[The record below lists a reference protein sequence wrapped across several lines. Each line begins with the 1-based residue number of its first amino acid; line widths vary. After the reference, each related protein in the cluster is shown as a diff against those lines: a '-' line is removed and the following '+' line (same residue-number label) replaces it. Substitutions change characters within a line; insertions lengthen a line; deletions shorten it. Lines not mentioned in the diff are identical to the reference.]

1 MINISSNKLSIGF
14 LLKNTFNAYY
24 LVDIEKL
31 MKREDTIFVF
41 DTNVLLNLYSYTEQT
56 REDFFSLLDIV
67 KDRVWIPYHVGLEY
81 QRNRLS
87 VIRNEKK
94 IFNDL
99 NTYVSSI
106 KKDLDTTLLQSL
118 KLKQRLPKINEE
130 TINLQKKII
139 EELDNY
145 SKLID
150 EWNKMQPCVRSV
162 DLIRNRIDEI
172 FDNKIGEIPKSQEYL
187 NELYEDGKKRYENK
201 IPPGYED
208 EKTKKGN
215 NSFKYNNLEYI
226 PMYGDY
232 IIWEQLINEVKNKD
246 LKSLLFITDDV
257 KEDWL
262 YLIDSNGKK
271 EIGPRVELV
280 DEIQKRTD
288 IELFHIM
295 KSSDFLIKGKEH
307 FNNKIKDDSIEEINE
322 SFDIKQNYYLDNLAF
337 SDIYG
342 NMEIEKQKMN
352 YEKWAKAFGREE
364 ALTPKTIQESM
375 FEILNKREEAP
386 TPKKIQESMF
396 EILNQRE
403 EALTPKTIQ
412 ESVFEILNKREEVLK
427 PKTIQESVFEIL
439 NKREEVLKP
448 KITTETLTEL
458 FRKVESQEPK
468 TTGEELF
475 KIWKNME
482 KNK

>member
-1 MINISSNKLSIGF
+1 M
-14 LLKNTFNAYY
+14 KNAFKAYY
-24 LVDIEKL
+24 LADIKEI

-87 VIRNEKK
+87 VIKNEKK

-99 NTYVSSI
+99 NTYVSNI
-106 KKDLDTTLLQSL
+106 KKDLNANTNLLQSL

-130 TINLQKKII
+130 TINLQKKIA

-145 SKLID
+145 SKLIN
-150 EWNKMQPCVRSV
+150 EWNKKQPCVRSV
-162 DLIRNRIDEI
+162 DLIRNRINEI
-172 FDNKIGEIPKSQEYL
+172 FNNKIGEIPENQEYL
-187 NELYEDGKKRYENK
+187 DELYKRGKERFDKK

-208 EKTKKGN
+208 EKTKKDHS
-215 NSFKYNNLEYI
+215 SFKYNTLEYI

-262 YLIDSNGKK
+262 YLMDSNGKK

-280 DEIQKRTD
+280 DEILEKTD

-295 KSSDFLIKGKEH
+295 KSSDFLINGKEF
-307 FNNKIKDDSIEEINE
+307 FNSKIKDDSIEEINE
-322 SFDIKQNYYLDNLAF
+322 NFDTKQNNYLTHLLFENV
-337 SDIYG
+337 
-342 NMEIEKQKMN
+342 NIE
-352 YEKWAKAFGREE
+352 R
-364 ALTPKTIQESM
+364 PKTSTEKLLETINQNEKPNESWQ
-375 FEILNKREEAP
+375 EIL
-386 TPKKIQESMF
+386 TKIEL
-396 EILNQRE
+396 E
-403 EALTPKTIQ
+403 
-412 ESVFEILNKREEVLK
+412 K
-427 PKTIQESVFEIL
+427 PKTDTEKWYEIL
-439 NKREEVLKP
+439 TKIELEKP
-448 KITTETLTEL
+448 KTATEKWIETLKNKNLESPKIDY
-458 FRKVESQEPK
+458 REIVER
-468 TTGEELF
+468 L
-475 KIWKNME
+475 E
-482 KNK
+482 KNE